1 MRKLLKQQEALHRL
15 YNQVMVGQTKPALL
29 FSAWRC
35 GLGCGQAVS
44 RASP

>member
-1 MRKLLKQQEALHRL
+1 MRKLSKQQEALHRL

-29 FSAWRC
+29 FSAWGC
-35 GLGCGQAVS
+35 GWGYGQAVS